1 LAENSVSDKR
11 SLRKAKTRQAI
22 KDAALEIA
30 ESEGWGGVTI
40 RKIADRVNY
49 TAPIVYEYFEGK
61 DDLYH
66 QLVHDG
72 FEKLATGTM
81 EFISEVDDPQE
92 KLIRMAEVRF
102 NFAIQ
107 NPTLHHLMFDSENP
121 QWQQLEMDRSMLGMK
136 QLVDNL
142 ILEISGD
149 RQRANEYIFNL
160 ICLIKGY
167 TFFAN
172 HLMNSSSKMKKHFSS
187 DRDVLNRNFTNAI
200 RRFIQSIQQ
209 T

>member
-1 LAENSVSDKR
+1 MADKTISDKR
-11 SLRKAKTRQAI
+11 SRRKAKTRQAI

-30 ESEGWGGVTI
+30 ETGGWGGVTI
-40 RKIADRVNY
+40 RKIADRVDY
-49 TAPIVYEYFEGK
+49 TAPIVYEYFKGK

-72 FEKLATGTM
+72 FKKLAGATM
-81 EFISEVDDPQE
+81 EFISEVEDPQE

-102 NFAIQ
+102 NFAIE

-121 QWQQLEMDRSMLGMK
+121 QWQQLELDRSMLGMK
-136 QLVDNL
+136 QLVDKL

-149 RQRANEYIFNL
+149 NERSNEYIFNL

-172 HLMNSSSKMKKHFSS
+172 HLMNSSTKMKRHFSS
-187 DRDVLNRNFTNAI
+187 DRETLKSNFTNAI
-200 RRFIQSIQQ
+200 RRFIQSIQK